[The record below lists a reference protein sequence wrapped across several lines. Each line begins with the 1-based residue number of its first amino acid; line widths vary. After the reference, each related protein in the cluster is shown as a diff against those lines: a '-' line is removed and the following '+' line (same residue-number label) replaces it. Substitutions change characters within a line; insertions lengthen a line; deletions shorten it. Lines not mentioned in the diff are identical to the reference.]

1 MAKIA
6 FNKGALKAQKD
17 QIDIYEKFL
26 PSLELKKTQ
35 LLLEVNRARQQLGKA
50 QQKLAVQHQQLQ
62 NWVAL
67 LSSTP
72 LELSGLV
79 TLVGWERHQ
88 ENLAGLRVPALGE
101 IHFHLRPYTRL
112 GSPAWV
118 DALVEA
124 LQQVARMRLEVSVL
138 EERVHLI
145 DQALRKVT
153 QRINLFE
160 KVLIPD
166 AKENMRTIRLF
177 LSDAERTAVARSKL
191 AKAKLEKAFVANQA
205 ALSNPTE
212 PMFIAEEG

>member
-35 LLLEVNRARQQLGKA
+35 LLLEVNRAHRQLEQSQQQLA
-50 QQKLAVQHQQLQ
+50 LQQQKLQK
-62 NWVAL
+62 WVAL

-72 LELSGLV
+72 LDLSGLV
-79 TLVGWERHQ
+79 TLVGWERRQ

-101 IHFHLRPYTRL
+101 IQIQLRPYTRL

-118 DALVEA
+118 DALIEA
-124 LQQVARMRLEVSVL
+124 LQQIVKMQLEVSVL
-138 EERVHLI
+138 AERVQLI

-160 KVLIPD
+160 KVLIPE

-191 AKAKLEKAFVANQA
+191 AKAKLEKAFAANQA
-205 ALSNPTE
+205 SLLSDQDTMTIE
-212 PMFIAEEG
+212 SED